1 MNLIFMLEE
10 PSMRYFIDGFIRRVL
25 PEGVNVQYLVH
36 EGKQDLDKS
45 IPRKLK
51 AWKIPNSYFVIVRDK
66 DAEDP
71 LKLKKRL
78 SDMCVAN
85 DRPDTLIRIAVHH
98 LESWVLGDFNAVA
111 LAFNKPNLKALSA
124 NRKYRNPDMLANA
137 SEEVSRLIPGYQK
150 VNGAREV
157 SKYIDPN
164 NNSSS
169 SFNVF
174 VSGVRSLVANYH
186 V

>member
-10 PSMRYFIDGFIRRVL
+10 PSMRFFIDGFIHRIL
-25 PEGVNVQYLVH
+25 PEGVHVQYLVH

-45 IPRKLK
+45 IPRKLR
-51 AWKIPNSYFVIVRDK
+51 AWRMPNSYFVIVRDK
-66 DAEDP
+66 DAEEP
-71 LKLKKRL
+71 LVLKKRL

-85 DRPDTLIRIAVHH
+85 DRPESLVRIAVHH
-98 LESWVLGDFNAVA
+98 LESWVLGDFSAIA

-124 NRKYRNPDMLANA
+124 NRKYRNPDNLANA
-137 SEEVSRLIPGYQK
+137 SEEISRIIPGYQK
-150 VNGAREV
+150 VSGAREV
-157 SKYIDPN
+157 SKYIDPD

-174 VSGVRSLVANYH
+174 VSGVKTLVATYH